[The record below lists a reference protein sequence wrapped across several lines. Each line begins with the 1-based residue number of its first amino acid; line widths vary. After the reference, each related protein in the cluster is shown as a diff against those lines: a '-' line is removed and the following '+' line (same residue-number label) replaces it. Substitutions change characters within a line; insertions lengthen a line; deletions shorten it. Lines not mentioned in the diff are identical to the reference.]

1 MTFVDFGFIRGCA
14 TILWLKNAEVMVGIP
29 SIYRPPSRMSC
40 AVLIVISFS
49 PLNGSSSMNNVKS
62 IGVAVASL
70 IGIVLIVGGIKG
82 GQIAAM
88 VSAGENTP
96 PPSETVSTF
105 TTEVQKW
112 PNSYTAMGTVEASE
126 GIVITAEV
134 AGKVKEI
141 RFKSGEQVKK
151 GTVILVQESGNE
163 QAQLSAAEARL
174 RLTKSNHERLG
185 ELRKRNTVSQS
196 ELDTAIQQMESA
208 QGDVGDLQATLEKK
222 LVRAP
227 FDGRLGI
234 RKVDLGEDLQ
244 VGGAIVSLQ
253 ATNSVRVNFPVPQF
267 WLVQMNR
274 GLPVEVNVGDGSD
287 ATIKGQITAI
297 GAEISSVTRNAIVQS
312 YLANDKNQ
320 LIPGMAVET
329 KVTLSDPQEVLAV
342 PSTAVIYAPFGDTV
356 FIIEKDKK
364 AGTYKA
370 RQQFV
375 RLGKAR
381 GDFVEIVNGLKVGDV
396 VASAGAFKLLN
407 GQTVTVSALPTP
419 EFKLEPTPADS

>member
-1 MTFVDFGFIRGCA
+1 
-14 TILWLKNAEVMVGIP
+14 
-29 SIYRPPSRMSC
+29 
-40 AVLIVISFS
+40 
-49 PLNGSSSMNNVKS
+49 MNNAKS
-62 IGVAVASL
+62 IGIAVASL
-70 IGIVLIVGGIKG
+70 LGIVAIAAGIKFT
-82 GQIAAM
+82 QFAAM
-88 VSAGENTP
+88 GQAQESTP
-96 PPSETVSTF
+96 PPSETVSTI

-112 PNSYTAMGTVEASE
+112 PNSSTAMGSVEASE

-163 QAQLSAAEARL
+163 TAQLSAAEARL
-174 RLTKSNHERLG
+174 RLAQSNHERLV

-196 ELDTAIQQMESA
+196 DLDAAVQQMGSA
-208 QGDVGDLQATLEKK
+208 LGDVNDLKVTLDKK

-234 RKVDLGEDLQ
+234 RQVDLGEDLQ
-244 VGGAIVSLQ
+244 VGGEIVSLQ

-267 WLVQMNR
+267 WLVQMDR
-274 GLPVEVNVGDGSD
+274 GLPVEVNVGDGSNS
-287 ATIKGQITAI
+287 TISGEITAI
-297 GAEISSVTRNAIVQS
+297 GAEISAVTRNAIVQS
-312 YLANDKNQ
+312 YLQNENSL

-342 PSTAVIYAPFGDTV
+342 PSTAIIYAPFGDTV
-356 FIIEKDKK
+356 FVIEAGEKE
-364 AGTYKA
+364 GTYKA

-381 GDFVEIVNGLKVGDV
+381 GDFVEIVEGLKVGDV

-407 GQTVTVSALPTP
+407 GQTVTVGALPTP

>member
-1 MTFVDFGFIRGCA
+1 
-14 TILWLKNAEVMVGIP
+14 
-29 SIYRPPSRMSC
+29 MSK
-40 AVLIVISFS
+40 
-49 PLNGSSSMNNVKS
+49 VKS
-62 IGVAVASL
+62 SIIAAASL
-70 IGIVLIVGGIKG
+70 FGVFIVVAGIKAT
-82 GQIAAM
+82 QVMAM
-88 VSAGENTP
+88 IEAGKNTP
-96 PPSETVSTF
+96 APSETVSTF
-105 TTEVQKW
+105 TAEVQHW
-112 PNSYTAMGTVEASE
+112 PNTYTAMGTVEASE
-126 GIVITAEV
+126 GIIIAAEV

-174 RLTKSNHERLG
+174 RLAKSNHERLV

-208 QGDVGDLQATLEKK
+208 LGDVGDLKTTLEKK

-234 RKVDLGEDLQ
+234 RQVDLGEDLQ
-244 VGGAIVSLQ
+244 VGSEIVSLQ

-274 GLPVEVNVGDGSD
+274 GLPVEVNIGDGSNS
-287 ATIKGQITAI
+287 TMKGQITAI
-297 GAEISSVTRNAIVQS
+297 GAEISTTTRNAIVQS
-312 YLANDKNQ
+312 YLNNDKNQ

-329 KVTLSDPQEVLAV
+329 EVTLSDPQEVLAI
-342 PSTAVIYAPFGDTV
+342 PATAVIYAPFGDTV
-356 FIIEKDKK
+356 FVIEPGEKE
-364 AGTYKA
+364 GTFKA

-381 GDFVEIVNGLKVGDV
+381 GDFIEIVDGLKSGDV

-407 GQTVTVSALPTP
+407 GQAVTVSAMPTP
-419 EFKLEPTPADS
+419 EYQLNPTPSDS

>member
-1 MTFVDFGFIRGCA
+1 
-14 TILWLKNAEVMVGIP
+14 
-29 SIYRPPSRMSC
+29 
-40 AVLIVISFS
+40 
-49 PLNGSSSMNNVKS
+49 MNNAKS

-88 VSAGENTP
+88 VNAGENTP
-96 PPSETVSTF
+96 PPIETVSTF
-105 TTEVQKW
+105 KAEVQKW

-126 GIVITAEV
+126 GIRITAEV

-141 RFKSGEQVKK
+141 RFKSGEQVEK
-151 GTVILVQESGNE
+151 GTIILIQESSNE

-174 RLTKSNHERLG
+174 RLAKSNHERLV

-196 ELDTAIQQMESA
+196 ELDTAIQQRESA
-208 QGDVGDLQATLEKK
+208 EGDVGDLKATLDKK
-222 LVRAP
+222 QVRAP

-234 RKVDLGEDLQ
+234 RQVDLGQDLQ
-244 VGGAIVSLQ
+244 VGGEIVSLQ

-267 WLVQMNR
+267 WLVQMTR
-274 GLPVEVNVGDGSD
+274 GLPVEVSVGDGSA
-287 ATIKGQITAI
+287 ATISGQITAI

-312 YLANDKNQ
+312 YLDNDKNQ

-342 PSTAVIYAPFGDTV
+342 PSTAIIYAPFGDTV
-356 FIIEKDKK
+356 FVIEKDKK
-364 AGTYKA
+364 TNTFKA

-381 GDFVEIVNGLKVGDV
+381 GDFVEIVNGLKAGDV

-407 GQTVTVSALPTP
+407 GQAVTIGKLPTP
-419 EFKLEPTPADS
+419 EYKLEPTPADS

>member
-1 MTFVDFGFIRGCA
+1 
-14 TILWLKNAEVMVGIP
+14 
-29 SIYRPPSRMSC
+29 
-40 AVLIVISFS
+40 
-49 PLNGSSSMNNVKS
+49 MNNAKS
-62 IGVAVASL
+62 IGIAVASL
-70 IGIVLIVGGIKG
+70 LGIVAIAAGIKFT
-82 GQIAAM
+82 QFAAM
-88 VSAGENTP
+88 GQAQESTP

-163 QAQLSAAEARL
+163 TAQLSAAEARL
-174 RLTKSNHERLG
+174 RLAQSNHERLV

-196 ELDTAIQQMESA
+196 DLDAAVQQMGSA
-208 QGDVGDLQATLEKK
+208 LGDVNDLKVTLDKK

-234 RKVDLGEDLQ
+234 RQVDLGEDLQ
-244 VGGAIVSLQ
+244 VGGEIVSLQ

-267 WLVQMNR
+267 WLVQMDR
-274 GLPVEVNVGDGSD
+274 GLPVEVNVGDGSNS
-287 ATIKGQITAI
+287 TISGEITAI
-297 GAEISSVTRNAIVQS
+297 GAEISAVTRNAIVQS
-312 YLANDKNQ
+312 YLQNENSL

-342 PSTAVIYAPFGDTV
+342 PSTAIIYAPFGDTV
-356 FIIEKDKK
+356 FVIEAGEKE
-364 AGTYKA
+364 GTYKA

-381 GDFVEIVNGLKVGDV
+381 GDFVEIVEGLKVGDV

-407 GQTVTVSALPTP
+407 GQTVTVGALPTP

>member
-1 MTFVDFGFIRGCA
+1 
-14 TILWLKNAEVMVGIP
+14 
-29 SIYRPPSRMSC
+29 
-40 AVLIVISFS
+40 
-49 PLNGSSSMNNVKS
+49 MNNAKS
-62 IGVAVASL
+62 IGIAVASL
-70 IGIVLIVGGIKG
+70 LGIVAIAAGIKFT
-82 GQIAAM
+82 QFAAM
-88 VSAGENTP
+88 GQAQENTP

-105 TTEVQKW
+105 VTEVQKW

-174 RLTKSNHERLG
+174 RLAQSNHERLV

-196 ELDTAIQQMESA
+196 DLDAAVQQMGSA
-208 QGDVGDLQATLEKK
+208 LGDVNDLKVTLDKK

-234 RKVDLGEDLQ
+234 RQVDLGEDLQ
-244 VGGAIVSLQ
+244 VGGEIVSLQ

-267 WLVQMNR
+267 WLVQMTR

-287 ATIKGQITAI
+287 STISGEITAI
-297 GAEISSVTRNAIVQS
+297 GAEINAVTRNAIVQS
-312 YLANDKNQ
+312 YLQNENSL

-329 KVTLSDPQEVLAV
+329 EVTLSDPQEVLAV
-342 PSTAVIYAPFGDTV
+342 PSTAIIYAPFGDTV
-356 FIIEKDKK
+356 FVIE
-364 AGTYKA
+364 AGEKEGTFKA

-381 GDFVEIVNGLKVGDV
+381 GDFVEIVDGLKVGDV

-407 GQTVTVSALPTP
+407 GQAVTVGTLPTP

>member
-1 MTFVDFGFIRGCA
+1 MT
-14 TILWLKNAEVMVGIP
+14 K
-29 SIYRPPSRMSC
+29 
-40 AVLIVISFS
+40 
-49 PLNGSSSMNNVKS
+49 VKS
-62 IGVAVASL
+62 SIIAAASL
-70 IGIVLIVGGIKG
+70 LGVFVVVAGIKAT
-82 GQIAAM
+82 QVMAM
-88 VSAGENTP
+88 IEAGKNTP
-96 PPSETVSTF
+96 APSETVSTF
-105 TTEVQKW
+105 TAEVQHW
-112 PNSYTAMGTVEASE
+112 PNTYTAMGTVEASE
-126 GIVITAEV
+126 GIMITAEV
-134 AGKVKEI
+134 AGKVKQI
-141 RFKSGEQVKK
+141 NFKSGEQVKK
-151 GTVILVQESGNE
+151 GTVILIQESGNE
-163 QAQLSAAEARL
+163 QAQLNAAEARL
-174 RLTKSNHERLG
+174 RLAKSNHERLV

-196 ELDTAIQQMESA
+196 ELDTAVQQMESA
-208 QGDVGDLQATLEKK
+208 EGDVGDLQATLEKK

-234 RKVDLGEDLQ
+234 RQIDLGEDLQ

-287 ATIKGQITAI
+287 ATMKGQITAI
-297 GAEISSVTRNAIVQS
+297 GAEISTATRNAIVQS
-312 YLANDKNQ
+312 YLNNEKSQ

-356 FIIEKDKK
+356 FVIEKDKK
-364 AGTYKA
+364 AGTFKA

-381 GDFVEIVNGLKVGDV
+381 GDFIEIVDGLKAGDV

-407 GQTVTVSALPTP
+407 GQTVTVSTKPVP
-419 EFKLEPTPADS
+419 EYKLDPTPADS

>member
-1 MTFVDFGFIRGCA
+1 MT
-14 TILWLKNAEVMVGIP
+14 K
-29 SIYRPPSRMSC
+29 
-40 AVLIVISFS
+40 
-49 PLNGSSSMNNVKS
+49 VKS
-62 IGVAVASL
+62 SIIAVASL
-70 IGIVLIVGGIKG
+70 LGVFVVVAGIKAT
-82 GQIAAM
+82 QVMAM
-88 VSAGENTP
+88 IDAGKNAP
-96 PPSETVSTF
+96 APSETVSTF
-105 TTEVQKW
+105 TAEIQHW
-112 PNSYTAMGTVEASE
+112 PNTYTAMGTVEASE
-126 GIVITAEV
+126 GITITAEV

-174 RLTKSNHERLG
+174 RLAKSNHERLV

-196 ELDTAIQQMESA
+196 ELDAAIQQMEST
-208 QGDVGDLQATLEKK
+208 QGDVNDLKTTLEKK

-234 RKVDLGEDLQ
+234 RQIDLGEDLQ

-267 WLVQMNR
+267 WLVQMSR

-287 ATIKGQITAI
+287 STMKGQITAI
-297 GAEISSVTRNAIVQS
+297 GAEINTATRNAIVQS
-312 YLANDKNQ
+312 YLNNDKSQ

-329 KVTLSDPQEVLAV
+329 QVTLSDPQEVLAV

-364 AGTYKA
+364 AGTFKA

-375 RLGKAR
+375 RLGKGR
-381 GDFVEIVNGLKVGDV
+381 GDFIEIVDGLKVGDV
-396 VASAGAFKLLN
+396 IASSGAFKLLN
-407 GQTVTVSALPTP
+407 GQTVTVSTKPVP
-419 EFKLEPTPADS
+419 EYKLDPTPADS